1 MDYTEYLMSVVN
13 KKNIFTPEKLTKAFN
28 YFDINKSGFIENSDL
43 YDSLLRMGRECI
55 NINDVNSFIYEV
67 LKNIDDN
74 KELDKNLD
82 IFTKVSYED
91 FLKIFQND
99 QTNNFSP

>member
-1 MDYTEYLMSVVN
+1 M
-13 KKNIFTPEKLTKAFN
+13 
-28 YFDINKSGFIENSDL
+28 

-55 NINDVNSFIYEV
+55 NIKDINSFIYEV

-99 QTNNFSP
+99 KTNNFSP